1 MRRVAFCFD
10 FVSPYAWLALA
21 QARRFGVENGV
32 EWDLQPVV
40 YAKLLETFG
49 LLGPAEIDV
58 KRRYTYRDVARCARR
73 LGLAFE
79 GPPAHPFR
87 SLEALRVATLFRSSP
102 QALELSVGL
111 ADAAWAR
118 GRDLTDPEV
127 LADVVRG
134 AGLDATALGERIA
147 DARVKQ
153 ELRHQTDQAI
163 DAGVFGVPSFVLD
176 DEIFWGHDR
185 LSYLAERLAG
195 SPPPSREQ
203 MERKLARPVGV
214 LRKRS

>member
-1 MRRVAFCFD
+1 MRRVAFYFD
-10 FVSPYAWLALA
+10 FVSPYAWLALT
-21 QARRFGVENGV
+21 QARRFGGEHGV
-32 EWDLQPVV
+32 EWDLRPVV

-49 LLGPAEIDV
+49 LLGPAETDA
-58 KRRYTYRDVARCARR
+58 KRRYTYSDVARCAGR

-111 ADAAWAR
+111 ADAAWAA
-118 GRDLTDPEV
+118 GRDLTDLAV
-127 LADVVRG
+127 LADVVSQV
-134 AGLDATALGERIA
+134 GLDATALGERIA
-147 DARVKQ
+147 DAQVKR
-153 ELRHQTDQAI
+153 ELQRQTDQAI
-163 DAGVFGVPSFVLD
+163 GSGVFGVPSFVLD

-195 SPPPSREQ
+195 SPAPSRDE
-203 MERKLARPVGV
+203 MERRLARPIGV
-214 LRKRS
+214 LRRRS